1 MTLTWLDWVFLA
13 VLTISM
19 LAGFMRGLVREAL
32 GLGAWIVALLASR
45 MFAQPVAD
53 MLEGFIDHPDA
64 RLVVAFILVIFV
76 VVMVCG
82 MVIRVMHAAVE
93 WVGMGFFNRLAGA
106 GFGVLR
112 GGAIL
117 VLATVL
123 ITLTPLA
130 QLQAWQRAELR
141 PSFEGLR
148 DWAISRVAAW
158 EQRDPQAAKE
168 LRALSLPLDIGGGER
183 IDDASVEVP
192 IDLPV
197 EPVTDSGAQ

>member
-13 VLTISM
+13 VLTMSM

-45 MFAQPVAD
+45 VFAQPVAD
-53 MLEGFIDHPDA
+53 MLKGFIDHPDV
-64 RLVVAFILVIFV
+64 RLVLAFVLVIFV
-76 VVMVCG
+76 VVLLCG
-82 MVIRVMHAAVE
+82 VVIRIMHAAVE

-106 GFGVLR
+106 GFGILR

-123 ITLTPLA
+123 ITLTPLS

-148 DWAISRVAAW
+148 DWAISQVAAW
-158 EQRDPQAAKE
+158 EQRDPQTVEE
-168 LRALSLPLDIGGGER
+168 LRALALPADTGSAHGER
-183 IDDASVEVP
+183 DSIEIPIALPDDSA
-192 IDLPV
+192 
-197 EPVTDSGAQ
+197 TQ